1 MIFKKIYDKFKRN
14 KDVGNKSLS
23 RDVSSQHRS
32 RRSAD
37 SDRCD
42 IRVLEERMAFDQNSD
57 WALGTRKAQESF
69 SRELIRAAKETGLY
83 LTKEQCSELGKFI
96 PIRSGES
103 KIYENAAQ
111 GLIYKIRDPFAK
123 LHLKSPNLRHLLYEH
138 VIHNLLF
145 PETRYAFIGITDEN
159 DVARIVY
166 SQKLFFESVC
176 PTQGQIVERL
186 AEIGL
191 TPEPYYYFGNDFVSV
206 TDVNT
211 SSDNVMLSSNTILFI
226 DPVIKIKQDP
236 EDVIEHLLS

>member
-1 MIFKKIYDKFKRN
+1 MIFKILYDKFKRN
-14 KDVGNKSLS
+14 KDVGNKSIS

-37 SDRCD
+37 CDRCD

-83 LTKEQCSELGKFI
+83 LTKEQCSELGNFI

-123 LHLKSPNLRHLLYEH
+123 LHLKSQNLHHLLYEH

-145 PETRYAFIGITDEN
+145 PETRYAFIGITDEDEN
-159 DVARIVY
+159 ARIIY
-166 SQKLFFESVC
+166 SQKLFFESVY
-176 PTQGQIVERL
+176 PTQKQIVERL
-186 AEIGL
+186 SEIGL

-206 TDVNT
+206 TDVNAR
-211 SSDNVMLSSNTILFI
+211 SDNVMFSGDTILFI

>member
-1 MIFKKIYDKFKRN
+1 MIFKRLYDKFKRN
-14 KDVGNKSLS
+14 KDVGNKSLC

-176 PTQGQIVERL
+176 PTQEQIVERL

-226 DPVIKIKQDP
+226 DPVIKLKQEP
-236 EDVIEHLLS
+236 EDVIEYLLS